1 MATSRNTNKDSDKKT
16 PARKTTRNTSSSRS
30 TTKRAA
36 SRTAKSSKED
46 SDKKTTTRKTTS
58 SSRATP
64 QRPTKRPSGSND
76 QSRQD
81 TRKVV
86 NSPATARK
94 TSPQNEPSRSN
105 DYKPI
110 IQGNPKAAPQ
120 SNIRP
125 VNINRP
131 PVNVVP
137 KQAPTPPKLEAKKE
151 TNFAPPDE
159 KISIKLDQ
167 SVAILIDGNNIEMS
181 LHSVSKKTS
190 AMINFDKL
198 VPTLLGNRALSRLIY
213 FREGKSISPKL
224 AERLQKLFHGSVV
237 PCHKSADIPLSIK
250 AVQVAS
256 KVDTII
262 ILSGDA
268 DYVELVRHL
277 KHDGIRVE
285 IAAFP
290 ETTADILRQESDY
303 FFPITV
309 DYSFVL
315 K

>member
-1 MATSRNTNKDSDKKT
+1 MAKSRRNTRK
-16 PARKTTRNTSSSRS
+16 PANQAEQKEPAKESAKAQPKRNTR
-30 TTKRAA
+30 K
-36 SRTAKSSKED
+36 KS
-46 SDKKTTTRKTTS
+46 
-58 SSRATP
+58 A
-64 QRPTKRPSGSND
+64 
-76 QSRQD
+76 
-81 TRKVV
+81 
-86 NSPATARK
+86 PA
-94 TSPQNEPSRSN
+94 P
-105 DYKPI
+105 KPE
-110 IQGNPKAAPQ
+110 
-120 SNIRP
+120 
-125 VNINRP
+125 
-131 PVNVVP
+131 
-137 KQAPTPPKLEAKKE
+137 PPKEPVKEAKKE
-151 TNFAPPDE
+151 APKEAPKKEAVLTTPEE
-159 KISIKLDQ
+159 KPAVILDQ

-181 LHSVSKKTS
+181 LHSVSGKKG

-198 VPTLLGNRALSRLIY
+198 VPALLMNRALSRLIY
-213 FREGKSISPKL
+213 FREGKSISQKL

-237 PCHKSADIPLSIK
+237 PCYKSADIPLTIK

-290 ETTADILRQESDY
+290 ETTADVLRNESDY
-303 FFPITV
+303 FFPISV

>member
-1 MATSRNTNKDSDKKT
+1 MNKSKQSKHQPPSKEVESLQPGAERKKAIKDTNSR
-16 PARKTTRNTSSSRS
+16 TTRSEPQKESRPEVAVPL
-30 TTKRAA
+30 K
-36 SRTAKSSKED
+36 KEV
-46 SDKKTTTRKTTS
+46 S
-58 SSRATP
+58 
-64 QRPTKRPSGSND
+64 Q
-76 QSRQD
+76 
-81 TRKVV
+81 
-86 NSPATARK
+86 
-94 TSPQNEPSRSN
+94 
-105 DYKPI
+105 
-110 IQGNPKAAPQ
+110 APQ
-120 SNIRP
+120 EEKLP
-125 VNINRP
+125 V
-131 PVNVVP
+131 VV
-137 KQAPTPPKLEAKKE
+137 
-151 TNFAPPDE
+151 
-159 KISIKLDQ
+159 LDQ

-181 LHSVSKKTS
+181 LHNVSGKKG

-198 VPTLLGNRALSRLIY
+198 VPALLMTRALSRLIY
-213 FREGKSISPKL
+213 FREGKSISTKL

-237 PCHKSADIPLSIK
+237 PCYKSADIPLTIK

-290 ETTADILRQESDY
+290 ETSADVLLNEADF

-309 DYSFVL
+309 EYSFEL